1 MQNKENTSS
10 DANSIFESRIIEN
23 SEFELMQKYPSFQYY
38 QVKKPV
44 KPKPSK
50 IIEFPI
56 LEKIMRFYVEN

>member
-10 DANSIFESRIIEN
+10 DANSIFESRLIEN
-23 SEFELMQKYPSFQYY
+23 SEFELMQKYPNFQYY

-44 KPKPSK
+44 KTKSSK
-50 IIEFPI
+50 IIDFPI